1 MIDRTKNNYGEKVWY
16 FFTSRNRK
24 YQNGSRPN
32 RGAGDGYWKAN
43 GADVQIK
50 EKGVI
55 IGLKKTLNFMR
66 GKPPKGEKTG
76 WIMHEYK
83 INAPAPTK
91 RSENDMRV
99 CSCHP
104 FLLAFI
110 FLNCYMNFV

>member
-1 MIDRTKNNYGEKVWY
+1 MTKQNIDYGEKLWY
-16 FFTSRNRK
+16 FFTPRNRK
-24 YQNGSRPN
+24 YQNESRPN
-32 RGAGDGYWKAN
+32 RTASDGYWKAN

-66 GKPPKGEKTG
+66 GKPPKGEKTR
-76 WIMHEYK
+76 WIMYEYI
-83 INAPAPTK
+83 INALALTK